1 MSCRSVGSK
10 RHVFLRKKSILASF
24 FLHITIKHKKNRPKA
39 VIKRSVFYRKIFLKS
54 FPCPYLPPTILV
66 PSPCKP
72 RFCPCGKR
80 RRYGGERGKVRGAK
94 FKVQG
99 SRLAGLSS
107 ICGHICGWQYGVS
120 GRAPGGIAGIGQPGC

>member
-24 FLHITIKHKKNRPKA
+24 FLHITIKHKKNCPKA

-66 PSPCKP
+66 PSSYFV
-72 RFCPCGKR
+72 RVDSSR
-80 RRYGGERGKVRGAK
+80 VGEKQEV
-94 FKVQG
+94 G
-99 SRLAGLSS
+99 SKK
-107 ICGHICGWQYGVS
+107 
-120 GRAPGGIAGIGQPGC
+120 